1 MRDVL
6 RLSLPLTM
14 WIISFSALYGAQ
26 AGLCTMDWSD
36 QPAPFGL
43 SAGRIALLVIAG
55 AAVLAQVAAL
65 ALLATERFGS
75 SSAFVRKVSI
85 ALATVALIATVWTAL
100 PVTFLPLCDV

>member
-14 WIISFSALYGAQ
+14 WITSFSALYGVQ
-26 AGLCTMDWSD
+26 AALCTMDWSD

-43 SAGRIALLVIAG
+43 TTGRLVLLVIAG

-65 ALLATERFGS
+65 AILTTERFAS
-75 SSAFVRKVSI
+75 RSAFVRKVSLS
-85 ALATVALIATVWTAL
+85 LAIVALIATVWTSL
-100 PVTFLPLCDV
+100 PVTFLSLCEG